1 MRSRRAASE
10 EVTTPPSSVM
20 NSRRFIRPPIP
31 HSGRCRRLLSALEF
45 AIGVIPKLADPDSSC
60 VNSSGTSIAKKYSG
74 PMRYGHSAQAPT
86 LAKMSQALRSLVLRA
101 NFAIGIFLVLGG
113 FRPDRG
119 FMCRTH
125 LPQRVAIEPQKPLA
139 ARADLNSNNQAT
151 LYPVRHEHVVVNVDG
166 VRGAPAFTRPAVK
179 AGIIGQL
186 PRLCFGYEIINDF
199 HDLLSLMGRRFP
211 VPRKVDDQCP
221 GEDQIDFMVPLKP
234 AFTG

>member
-86 LAKMSQALRSLVLRA
+86 LAKMSQALRSLVLRTGQTWR
-101 NFAIGIFLVLGG
+101 IWRDEL
-113 FRPDRG
+113 
-119 FMCRTH
+119 
-125 LPQRVAIEPQKPLA
+125 LA
-139 ARADLNSNNQAT
+139 S
-151 LYPVRHEHVVVNVDG
+151 
-166 VRGAPAFTRPAVK
+166 TRPPFPTGSDACFIAYYASAELGTFCALNWSK
-179 AGIIGQL
+179 PHNII
-186 PRLCFGYEIINDF
+186 
-199 HDLLSLMGRRFP
+199 DLFA
-211 VPRKVDDQCP
+211 
-221 GEDQIDFMVPLKP
+221 E
-234 AFTG
+234 

>member
-86 LAKMSQALRSLVLRA
+86 LAKMSQALRSLVLHGHLLEA
-101 NFAIGIFLVLGG
+101 PGTCA
-113 FRPDRG
+113 RG
-119 FMCRTH
+119 FPFASVY
-125 LPQRVAIEPQKPLA
+125 LPVQ
-139 ARADLNSNNQAT
+139 T
-151 LYPVRHEHVVVNVDG
+151 DG
-166 VRGAPAFTRPAVK
+166 RS
-179 AGIIGQL
+179 
-186 PRLCFGYEIINDF
+186 
-199 HDLLSLMGRRFP
+199 LL
-211 VPRKVDDQCP
+211 
-221 GEDQIDFMVPLKP
+221 
-234 AFTG
+234 

>member
-1 MRSRRAASE
+1 MGRLNGLNAANRFAAAGVMR
-10 EVTTPPSSVM
+10 
-20 NSRRFIRPPIP
+20 F
-31 HSGRCRRLLSALEF
+31 F
-45 AIGVIPKLADPDSSC
+45 AIAAMI
-60 VNSSGTSIAKKYSG
+60 
-74 PMRYGHSAQAPT
+74 
-86 LAKMSQALRSLVLRA
+86 LRA